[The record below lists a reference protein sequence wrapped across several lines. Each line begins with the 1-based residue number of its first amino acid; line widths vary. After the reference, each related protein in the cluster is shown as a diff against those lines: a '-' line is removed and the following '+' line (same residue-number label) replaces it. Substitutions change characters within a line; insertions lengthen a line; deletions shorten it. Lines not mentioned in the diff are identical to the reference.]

1 MIGGSHSMK
10 IKSQKSCKMGI
21 SQQIQKQV
29 GSNILVT
36 FLVIA
41 IVSIFMVRST
51 VMSAKE
57 NELTLESKAASY
69 QLGDYFDQYKRMTEQ
84 LAVNPQIR
92 QVLADTVE
100 EHGLTNTKGYDTVFE
115 NMLNIAKADS
125 DNILAVWIADLD
137 ANALAQSDGFTS
149 SEGWYIQERPW
160 YYCMEQGVT
169 IFTEPYIDK
178 STGQLI
184 LSSVAPV
191 YDMQGK
197 VLGVAGMDIA
207 MTKIIDVMSEYKIGK
222 AGYVTLMSSNGT
234 IIYHPQESELQ
245 KYIGDMEIS
254 ANVVEN
260 VENDKEEFLKY
271 RAAGVTKYGYLAK
284 VGETGYKVLSNIPS
298 KEYYSVL
305 VNMIIMFIVVFVIGI
320 IVIIVGLRKTA
331 NKLTQP
337 ILQLN
342 ETAQKLADGDL
353 DVELNVNT
361 EDEIGE
367 LGNSFGRTV
376 ERLKVYIDYIDE
388 ISEMLARMADGKLHI
403 ELRHDYVGEFQKVKQ
418 ALLNISASLKE
429 VMQGMNY
436 SAKEVSGGADDLAK
450 AAQGL
455 AEVAT
460 TQAAAVQQLLAT
472 TTTVVE
478 QVEEG
483 RRESVVSADEIRQVT
498 VMMESSQKRMIDMM
512 TAMKNINDTSQQVV
526 GITQTIEEIA
536 DQTNLLALNA
546 SIEAARAGEAGK
558 GFAVVA
564 GEISSLA
571 DASARAVNTTRDLIQ
586 LSMKEIDKGTELAN
600 EVLRSLHE
608 SVEAVERANSLI
620 NQTAENAISQV
631 QSMEQIRYGIEE
643 IAQGTQDNS
652 AMSQESAATAD
663 QLAQQAE
670 VLNEMVNRF
679 RLNP

>member
-1 MIGGSHSMK
+1 MKTKVQKKKHSGK
-10 IKSQKSCKMGI
+10 GI
-21 SQQIQKQV
+21 SQQIQGQV
-29 GSNILVT
+29 SSIVLAI

-41 IVSIFMVRST
+41 VVSIFMVRAT
-51 VMSAKE
+51 VMKAKE
-57 NELTLESKAASY
+57 TELTLESKAASY

-149 SEGWYIQERPW
+149 SDGWNIEERPW

-169 IFTEPYIDK
+169 IFTEPYVDK

-191 YDMQGK
+191 YDTQGK
-197 VLGVAGMDIA
+197 VLGVAGMDIS
-207 MTKIIDVMSEYKIGK
+207 MTKIIDVMSGYKIGK
-222 AGYVTLMSSNGT
+222 TGYVVLMSSNGT
-234 IIYHPQESELQ
+234 IIYHPQESEQQ
-245 KYIGDMEIS
+245 KYIGDMNIS
-254 ANVVEN
+254 ANVVDN
-260 VENDKEEFLKY
+260 VKADNEVFLKY
-271 RAAGVTKYGYLAK
+271 KAAGVTKYGYLAK

-298 KEYYSVL
+298 SEYYSAL
-305 VNMIIMFIVVFVIGI
+305 VSMIIMLVIVFAVGIVV
-320 IVIIVGLRKTA
+320 IVIGLRKTA
-331 NKLTQP
+331 DKLTQP

-342 ETAQKLADGDL
+342 ATAQKLAEGDL
-353 DVELNVNT
+353 DVELVVTT

-367 LGNSFGRTV
+367 LGNSFGKTV

-403 ELRHDYVGEFQKVKQ
+403 ELTHDYVGEFQKVKQ

-436 SAKEVSGGADDLAK
+436 SANEVSSGADDLAK

-460 TQAAAVQQLLAT
+460 TQAAAVEQLLAT

-483 RRESVVSADEIRQVT
+483 RKESEISAEEIRHVT
-498 VMMESSQKRMIDMM
+498 TMMESSQKQMVDMM
-512 TAMKNINDTSQQVV
+512 AAMQKIHETSQQVV

-564 GEISSLA
+564 SEISSLA
-571 DASARAVNTTRDLIQ
+571 DASGRAVNTTRELIH
-586 LSMKEIDKGTELAN
+586 LSMEEIDKGTGLAN
-600 EVLRSLHE
+600 AVLSSLQE
-608 SVEAVERANSLI
+608 SVEAVERANALI
-620 NQTAENAISQV
+620 QQTAENAISQV

-670 VLNEMVNRF
+670 ILNEMVNRF
-679 RLNP
+679 QINP

>member
-1 MIGGSHSMK
+1 MKTKVQKKKHSGK
-10 IKSQKSCKMGI
+10 GI
-21 SQQIQKQV
+21 SQQIQGQV
-29 GSNILVT
+29 SSIVLAI

-41 IVSIFMVRST
+41 VVSIFMVRAT
-51 VMSAKE
+51 VMEAKE
-57 NELTLESKAASY
+57 TELTLESKAASY

-149 SEGWYIQERPW
+149 SDGWHIEERPW
-160 YYCMEQGVT
+160 YYCMEQGIT
-169 IFTEPYIDK
+169 IFTEPYVDK

-191 YDMQGK
+191 YDTQGK
-197 VLGVAGMDIA
+197 VLGVAGMDIS
-207 MTKIIDVMSEYKIGK
+207 MTKIIDVMSGYKIGK
-222 AGYVTLMSSNGT
+222 TGYAVLMSSNGT
-234 IIYHPQESELQ
+234 IIYHPQESEQQ
-245 KYIGDMEIS
+245 KYIGDMNIS
-254 ANVVEN
+254 ANVVDN
-260 VENDKEEFLKY
+260 VESGNEVFLKY
-271 RAAGVTKYGYLAK
+271 KAAGVTKYGYLAK

-298 KEYYSVL
+298 SEYYSAL
-305 VNMIIMFIVVFVIGI
+305 VGMIIMLVIVFAVGIVV
-320 IVIIVGLRKTA
+320 IVIGLRKTA
-331 NKLTQP
+331 DKLTQP

-342 ETAQKLADGDL
+342 ATAQKLAEGDL
-353 DVELNVNT
+353 DVELVVTT

-367 LGNSFGRTV
+367 LGNSFGKTV
-376 ERLKVYIDYIDE
+376 DRLKVYIDYIDE
-388 ISEMLARMADGKLHI
+388 ISEMLARIADGKLHI
-403 ELRHDYVGEFQKVKQ
+403 ELTHDYVGEFQKVKQ

-436 SAKEVSGGADDLAK
+436 SANEVSSGADDLAK

-460 TQAAAVQQLLAT
+460 TQAAAVEQLLAT

-483 RRESVVSADEIRQVT
+483 RKESEISAEEIRHVT
-498 VMMESSQKRMIDMM
+498 TMMESSQKQMVDMM
-512 TAMKNINDTSQQVV
+512 AAMQKIHETSQQVV

-564 GEISSLA
+564 SEISSLA
-571 DASARAVNTTRDLIQ
+571 DASGRAVNTTRDLIH
-586 LSMKEIDKGTELAN
+586 LSMEEIDKGTGLAN
-600 EVLRSLHE
+600 AVLSSLQE
-608 SVEAVERANSLI
+608 SVEAVERANALI
-620 NQTAENAISQV
+620 QQTAENAISQV

-670 VLNEMVNRF
+670 ILNEMVNRF
-679 RLNP
+679 QINP

>member
-1 MIGGSHSMK
+1 MKTKVQKKKHSGK
-10 IKSQKSCKMGI
+10 GI
-21 SQQIQKQV
+21 SQQIQGQV
-29 GSNILVT
+29 SSIVLAI

-41 IVSIFMVRST
+41 VVSIFMVRAT
-51 VMSAKE
+51 VMEAKE
-57 NELTLESKAASY
+57 TELTLESKAASY

-149 SEGWYIQERPW
+149 SDGWHIEERPW

-169 IFTEPYIDK
+169 IFTEPYVDK

-184 LSSVAPV
+184 LSSVSPV
-191 YDMQGK
+191 YDTQGK
-197 VLGVAGMDIA
+197 VLGVAGMDIS
-207 MTKIIDVMSEYKIGK
+207 MTKIIDVMSGYKIGK
-222 AGYVTLMSSNGT
+222 TGYVVLMSSNGT
-234 IIYHPQESELQ
+234 IIYHPQESEQQ
-245 KYIGDMEIS
+245 KYIGDMNIS
-254 ANVVEN
+254 ANVVDN
-260 VENDKEEFLKY
+260 VESGNEVFLKY
-271 RAAGVTKYGYLAK
+271 KAAGVTKYGYLAK

-298 KEYYSVL
+298 SEYYSAL
-305 VNMIIMFIVVFVIGI
+305 VSMIIMLVIVFAVGIVV
-320 IVIIVGLRKTA
+320 IVIGLRKTA
-331 NKLTQP
+331 DKLTQP

-342 ETAQKLADGDL
+342 ATAQKLAEGDL
-353 DVELNVNT
+353 DVELVVTT

-367 LGNSFGRTV
+367 LGNSFGKTV
-376 ERLKVYIDYIDE
+376 DRLKVYIDYIDE

-403 ELRHDYVGEFQKVKQ
+403 ELTHDYVGEFQKVKQ

-436 SAKEVSGGADDLAK
+436 SANEVSSGADDLAK

-460 TQAAAVQQLLAT
+460 TQAAAVEQLLAT

-483 RRESVVSADEIRQVT
+483 RKESEISAEEIRHVT
-498 VMMESSQKRMIDMM
+498 TMMESSQKQMVDMM
-512 TAMKNINDTSQQVV
+512 AAMQKIHETSQQVV

-564 GEISSLA
+564 SEISSLA
-571 DASARAVNTTRDLIQ
+571 DASGRAVNTTRDLIH
-586 LSMKEIDKGTELAN
+586 LSMEEIDKGTGLAN
-600 EVLRSLHE
+600 AVLSSLQE
-608 SVEAVERANSLI
+608 SVEAVERANALI
-620 NQTAENAISQV
+620 QQTAENAISQV

-670 VLNEMVNRF
+670 ILNEMVNRF
-679 RLNP
+679 QINP

>member
-1 MIGGSHSMK
+1 MKTKVQRKKHSGK
-10 IKSQKSCKMGI
+10 GI
-21 SQQIQKQV
+21 SQQIQGQV
-29 GSNILVT
+29 SSIVLAI

-41 IVSIFMVRST
+41 VVSIFMVRAT
-51 VMSAKE
+51 VMEAKE
-57 NELTLESKAASY
+57 TELTLESKAASY

-149 SEGWYIQERPW
+149 SDGWHIEERPW

-169 IFTEPYIDK
+169 IFTEPYVDK

-191 YDMQGK
+191 YDTQGK
-197 VLGVAGMDIA
+197 VLGVAGMDIS
-207 MTKIIDVMSEYKIGK
+207 MTKIIDVMSGYKIGK
-222 AGYVTLMSSNGT
+222 TGYVVLMSSNGT
-234 IIYHPQESELQ
+234 IIYHPQESEQQ
-245 KYIGDMEIS
+245 KYIGDMNIS
-254 ANVVEN
+254 ANVVDN
-260 VENDKEEFLKY
+260 VESGNEVFLKY
-271 RAAGVTKYGYLAK
+271 KAAGVTKYGYLAK

-298 KEYYSVL
+298 SEYYSAL
-305 VNMIIMFIVVFVIGI
+305 VGMIIMLVIVFAVGIVV
-320 IVIIVGLRKTA
+320 IVIGLRKTA
-331 NKLTQP
+331 EKLTQP

-342 ETAQKLADGDL
+342 ATAQKLAEGDL
-353 DVELNVNT
+353 DVELVVTT

-367 LGNSFGRTV
+367 LGNSFGKTV
-376 ERLKVYIDYIDE
+376 DRLKVYIDYIDE

-403 ELRHDYVGEFQKVKQ
+403 ELTHDYVGEFQKVKQ

-436 SAKEVSGGADDLAK
+436 SANEVSSGADDLAK

-460 TQAAAVQQLLAT
+460 TQAAAVEQLLAT

-483 RRESVVSADEIRQVT
+483 RKESEISAEEIRHVT
-498 VMMESSQKRMIDMM
+498 TMMESSQKQMVDMM
-512 TAMKNINDTSQQVV
+512 AAMQKIHKTSQQVV

-564 GEISSLA
+564 SEISSLA
-571 DASARAVNTTRDLIQ
+571 DASGRAVNTTRDLIH
-586 LSMKEIDKGTELAN
+586 LSMEEIDKGTGLAN
-600 EVLRSLHE
+600 AVLSSLQE
-608 SVEAVERANSLI
+608 SVEAVERANALI
-620 NQTAENAISQV
+620 QQTAENAISQV

-670 VLNEMVNRF
+670 ILNEMVNRF
-679 RLNP
+679 QINP